1 MTAAA
6 TSPASRLE
14 GGPAGNGGGPCNL
27 LTRVFGDP
35 VMSSIFSA
43 QATIESWLAAEA
55 ALAWA
60 QAAVGLLSAEE
71 AAAIAHG
78 ATLPSIDSD
87 ALWQETRNV
96 GYPILPLVR
105 MVAARVPEGANGRV
119 HYGATTQDIMDT
131 GLALQLGRALQ
142 RLDELLACFGD
153 EIASLAARHRRS
165 LMPARTHGQQAVPTT
180 FGAKLASLLGEL
192 GRQRE
197 RIHQTRSRVPVAS
210 LYGAGGTS
218 AALGEHS
225 ASIRRAYAE
234 RLGLGVVETPWHS
247 ARDCVAE
254 FGSLCAL
261 LSASAARF
269 ASEVINLSRNEIGE
283 VSEGSAATHYGASS
297 TMPQK
302 ANPIRSETVVGMSI
316 VAAALASALPR
327 IMVVPHERAAG
338 EWQAEWQLL
347 PQLAELAAGALLN
360 AGDVARDL
368 SVHTDRMRAN
378 AETDGGGMLAE
389 AYMIGLAPQMGR
401 ERAHDLVY
409 AAARAARQGD
419 GNLLEALRDL
429 VQGPERELLEQL
441 AARTSAA
448 SYLGEAQDLCDS
460 AIASWRTPSH
470 SCEAIVA
477 RRP

>member
-1 MTAAA
+1 VKTAAA
-6 TSPASRLE
+6 SPASGL
-14 GGPAGNGGGPCNL
+14 GSGPAREAGGLCNL

-35 VMSSIFSA
+35 VMTGIFSA
-43 QATIESWLAAEA
+43 RATIESWLTAEE
-55 ALAWA
+55 ALASA
-60 QAAVGLLSAEE
+60 EAAVGLLSEEE
-71 AAAIAHG
+71 AGAITRG
-78 ATLPSIDSD
+78 AKVTSIDEH
-87 ALWQETRNV
+87 ALWRETRTV

-105 MVAARVPEGANGRV
+105 MLAARLPDGADGRV

-131 GLALQLGRALQ
+131 GLALQLVRALQ
-142 RLDELLACFGD
+142 RLDELLARFGD
-153 EIASLAARHRRS
+153 EIAGLVAQHRGT

-192 GRQRE
+192 GRQRD
-197 RIHQTRSRVPVAS
+197 RIREIRPRVSIAS

-225 ASIRRAYAE
+225 ASIRAAYAE
-234 RLGLGVVETPWHS
+234 RLGLRVCQTPWHS
-247 ARDCVAE
+247 ARDSVAE

-269 ASEVINLSRNEIGE
+269 ANEVINLSRDEIGE
-283 VSEGSAATHYGASS
+283 VSEGSAGAHYGASS

-302 ANPIRSETVVGMSI
+302 VNPIRSETVVGMSI

-327 IMVVPHERAAG
+327 TMVVPHERAAG

-360 AGDVARDL
+360 AGDVARGL
-368 SVHTDRMRAN
+368 SVHTGRMKAN
-378 AETDGGGMLAE
+378 AEGDGGRMLAE
-389 AYMIGLAPQMGR
+389 AYMIGLAPEMGR

-409 AAARAARQGD
+409 AAAQAARE
-419 GNLLEALRDL
+419 NESSLLEALRGL
-429 VQGPERELLEQL
+429 VHGEERQLLEEL

-448 SYLGEAQDLCDS
+448 SYLGDAEELCES
-460 AIASWRTPSH
+460 AIAGWRAPSH
-470 SCEAIVA
+470 VA
-477 RRP
+477 KRS

>member
-1 MTAAA
+1 
-6 TSPASRLE
+6 
-14 GGPAGNGGGPCNL
+14 
-27 LTRVFGDP
+27 
-35 VMSSIFSA
+35 
-43 QATIESWLAAEA
+43 
-55 ALAWA
+55 
-60 QAAVGLLSAEE
+60 
-71 AAAIAHG
+71 
-78 ATLPSIDSD
+78 
-87 ALWQETRNV
+87 
-96 GYPILPLVR
+96 
-105 MVAARVPEGANGRV
+105 
-119 HYGATTQDIMDT
+119 
-131 GLALQLGRALQ
+131 
-142 RLDELLACFGD
+142 
-153 EIASLAARHRRS
+153 
-165 LMPARTHGQQAVPTT
+165 
-180 FGAKLASLLGEL
+180 
-192 GRQRE
+192 
-197 RIHQTRSRVPVAS
+197 
-210 LYGAGGTS
+210 
-218 AALGEHS
+218 
-225 ASIRRAYAE
+225 
-234 RLGLGVVETPWHS
+234 
-247 ARDCVAE
+247 
-254 FGSLCAL
+254 
-261 LSASAARF
+261 
-269 ASEVINLSRNEIGE
+269 
-283 VSEGSAATHYGASS
+283 
-297 TMPQK
+297 MPQK